1 MEWKLNKRRNK
12 DEGVV
17 KLVDQEVPKDH
28 CFRNLGSIIHKN
40 GKIKNYM
47 NHRIRAWLMKQKSA
61 LGVLRDSKNAY

>member
-1 MEWKLNKRRNK
+1 MEWKHNNRRNK

-40 GKIKNYM
+40 GKIKKVYE
-47 NHRIRAWLMKQKSA
+47 S
-61 LGVLRDSKNAY
+61 

>member
-28 CFRNLGSIIHKN
+28 CFRNLGSIIHMN
-40 GKIKNYM
+40 GKIKKVYE
-47 NHRIRAWLMKQKSA
+47 S
-61 LGVLRDSKNAY
+61 